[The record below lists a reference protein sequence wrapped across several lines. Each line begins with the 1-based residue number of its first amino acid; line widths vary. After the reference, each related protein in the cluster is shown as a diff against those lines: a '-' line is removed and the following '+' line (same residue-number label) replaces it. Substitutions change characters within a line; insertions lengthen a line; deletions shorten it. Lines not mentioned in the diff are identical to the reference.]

1 MVLVTEGRQP
11 RVSGTRHGE
20 NSRVGDGLGRT
31 VRPAGVARLSRELV
45 VSALWPG
52 SRWTTLSGADFP
64 VGGKK
69 GEEGGRGPGQHRQ
82 AAGAVTPLGAARP
95 LLTGKEIVRI
105 LRKTRARAGCCGR
118 RIGVTSW
125 PLESGSSSRSC
136 GIRGQEAFWGLSE
149 LGLLGPLRVSRREL
163 IVHLCS
169 LRTLLVFHW
178 SVPGGN
184 VLEPPASLSHAET
197 PRGRTEN
204 RRTTSSLKPGLC
216 LRTRRVQ
223 SVTCQL

>member
-1 MVLVTEGRQP
+1 M
-11 RVSGTRHGE
+11 
-20 NSRVGDGLGRT
+20 
-31 VRPAGVARLSRELV
+31 

-52 SRWTTLSGADFP
+52 SRWRTSSGADFP

-95 LLTGKEIVRI
+95 LLTGKGIVRV

-149 LGLLGPLRVSRREL
+149 LGLLGPLRVPLREL

-178 SVPGGN
+178 SVPGGQRLRATRLSEPRRDPAGAHRKQTDHLQLKAWSLPAHPQSA
-184 VLEPPASLSHAET
+184 VRHLSVVEVGWELEGGHRNEA
-197 PRGRTEN
+197 
-204 RRTTSSLKPGLC
+204 
-216 LRTRRVQ
+216 RRVF
-223 SVTCQL
+223 